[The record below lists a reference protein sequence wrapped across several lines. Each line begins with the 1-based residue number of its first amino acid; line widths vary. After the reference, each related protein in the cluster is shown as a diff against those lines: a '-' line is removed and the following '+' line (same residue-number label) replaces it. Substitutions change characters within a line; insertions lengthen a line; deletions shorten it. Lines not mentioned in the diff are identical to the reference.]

1 MKATKMVL
9 MLLFA
14 VSALVYFPGCN
25 KDDKNN
31 TNPATGTTVASDNA
45 MSEYAFEDATVWSEM
60 AMSSPALKTTMT
72 DTIYMGQCVLA
83 TLDLT
88 SLPYTLT
95 IDFGTSNCLCADN
108 NYRRGKIIVTFT
120 GSYFESG
127 TVVNYSFEDYFVNDY
142 QVSGTMTVTNMGR
155 NELQHLYWHVVVDGH
170 IVKPNNGGTTYWT
183 SDRYHEWV
191 EGEGTWEPWDDA
203 YLVRGTASGITSEGV
218 NYTVTTISDLKKN
231 VNCQWIVSG
240 VLNIQAVGWPLMT
253 IDYGDGTC
261 NNAATATVNGVV
273 YNITI

>member
-1 MKATKMVL
+1 MKATKMACL
-9 MLLFA
+9 LLFA
-14 VSALVYFPGCN
+14 VLALVYIPGCK
-25 KDDKNN
+25 KDNN
-31 TNPATGTTVASDNA
+31 STGNPATGTTVASDNA
-45 MSEYAFEDATVWSEM
+45 MSEYAYDDATVWSDM
-60 AMSSPALKTTMT
+60 AMSSPLLKSTNT
-72 DTIYMGQCVLA
+72 DTVYMGQCVLA

-95 IDFGTSNCLCADN
+95 IDFGTSNCQCVDN
-108 NYRRGKIIVTFT
+108 NYRRGKIIVTFN
-120 GSYFESG
+120 GSYFETG
-127 TVVNYSFEDYFVNDY
+127 TVINYAFQDYAINDY
-142 QVSGTMTVTNMGR
+142 QVFGTLTVTNMGR
-155 NELQHLYWHVVVDGH
+155 NADQHLYWHVVVDGH
-170 IVKPNNGGTTYWT
+170 IIKPNNAGTTYWS

-203 YLVRGTASGITSEGV
+203 YLVRGTASGTTPEGV
-218 NYTVTTISDLKKN
+218 NYTVTTITDLKKK
-231 VNCQWIVSG
+231 VNCQWIGSG